1 MADEKIKL
9 DPEKILEL
17 EFEYARTTAEQAQD
31 DRTAIMTLYLI
42 LVGGVGSAIAAISQM
57 SAAPG
62 FNVPHGVLALIF
74 LLLGI
79 TGFFTVMKLVRLR
92 QAWNDSALAMN
103 QIKDFYRERFP
114 ELNQA
119 FRWKTETLPALGKP
133 WTITFNLVLLVA
145 IIDSI
150 AMGVAV
156 YFTDRRVP
164 AGEYLI
170 AAFVAIVFVFWQLW
184 YYFYQLP
191 ISKKQG

>member
-1 MADEKIKL
+1 MPNEPIKL

-42 LVGGVGSAIAAISQM
+42 LVGGVGSAIAAITQIS
-57 SAAPG
+57 STPG
-62 FNVPHGVLALIF
+62 FNVPHGVLALVF
-74 LLLGI
+74 FLLGI

-103 QIKDFYRERFP
+103 QIKDFYLERFP
-114 ELNQA
+114 ELNKA
-119 FRWKTETLPALGKP
+119 FHWKTATIPAPGKP

-150 AMGVAV
+150 AMGVAA
-156 YFTDRRVP
+156 YFTDWRVP
-164 AGEYLI
+164 SGEYAI
-170 AAFVAIVFVFWQLW
+170 ATFVAVVFGFWQLW

-191 ISKKQG
+191 MANK